1 MQKYL
6 VIFQISLYMSM
17 YLSRYFCKHDDV
29 IEWKHF
35 PRYWPFVRGIQRS
48 PVNSPHK
55 GQWREALVFS
65 LICALNKR
73 LSKQSWGWW
82 FEMPTRSLWLHCN
95 ECLRCCHQTSQGLCV
110 THRKQLSVVQNAM
123 ISIHAHLICMKEP
136 ACVCDLCGIC
146 YFENGINHQGITRP
160 LCQIWLAEWILSASN
175 PTILYDCWLLLW
187 HQMNENGYVVSPNCT
202 EFDILVCT
210 FKAFMIYEWTKFIWF
225 AGFCWWQC
233 VDDFRRVSSTKFH
246 VSSEKL
252 ILQIQ
257 LISHGID
264 FITQCLNS
272 TIIA

>member
-1 MQKYL
+1 MQKHL

-187 HQMNENGYVVSPNCT
+187 HQMNENGYVVSQTALN
-202 EFDILVCT
+202 L
-210 FKAFMIYEWTKFIWF
+210 IYQFVHLKRLWLMNGQNLSGLPGF
-225 AGFCWWQC
+225 AGDSVLMIFDAYPQQNFM
-233 VDDFRRVSSTKFH
+233 FRRKSSYFKY
-246 VSSEKL
+246 
-252 ILQIQ
+252 
-257 LISHGID
+257 
-264 FITQCLNS
+264 N
-272 TIIA
+272 